1 MMIGFSAD
9 IGRHLG
15 DTKEHC
21 STFKGSR
28 WSAAAV
34 YIVGFWFL
42 DFANNTVQV
51 RLFTLPSTYA
61 NPSEFYRDE
70 PEPFCESFVIS
81 GTGSRDDGRPFR

>member
-1 MMIGFSAD
+1 MIGFSAD

-15 DTKEHC
+15 DTKENC
-21 STFKGSR
+21 STFTGSR

-51 RLFTLPSTYA
+51 RASSSA
-61 NPSEFYRDE
+61 NTARPARHVRK
-70 PEPFCESFVIS
+70 SF
-81 GTGSRDDGRPFR
+81 